1 MMTIRNISIF
11 YYNQAINHPG
21 AALVRRGGFILFVIL
36 YVSLFLEAAL
46 GDVLLEDA
54 VGQLVQLFRAEAALS
69 LAAVDLLGVHIMLRP
84 VAAAVRVVEQERLE
98 IVHRV
103 RKMRLRGL
111 VGLEFIEDRA
121 ERLLLRSYDKY
132 HAMIRNVLNRNFSA
146 AATAIHTKL

>member
-21 AALVRRGGFILFVIL
+21 AALVHRGGFILFVIL
-36 YVSLFLEAAL
+36 YVSLFFETAL
-46 GDVLLEDA
+46 CDVLLEDA

-103 RKMRLRGL
+103 RKMRLPGSRRPR
-111 VGLEFIEDRA
+111 IHR
-121 ERLLLRSYDKY
+121 RS
-132 HAMIRNVLNRNFSA
+132 R
-146 AATAIHTKL
+146 